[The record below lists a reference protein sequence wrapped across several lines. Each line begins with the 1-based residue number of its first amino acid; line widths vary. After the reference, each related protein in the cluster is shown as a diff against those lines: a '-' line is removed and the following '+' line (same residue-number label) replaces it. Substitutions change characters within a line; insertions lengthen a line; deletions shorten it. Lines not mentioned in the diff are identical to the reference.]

1 MLQAVKADGAMRFYM
16 ADPFCEMGLLF
27 KCHQARVELE
37 HPAGEAPQSLVC
49 GLCMLSSSTDANRAC
64 SELAH
69 PTPSEDARALL
80 VAQACPLRHV
90 QLSFSVS

>member
-37 HPAGEAPQSLVC
+37 HPAGEAPQ
-49 GLCMLSSSTDANRAC
+49 
-64 SELAH
+64 
-69 PTPSEDARALL
+69 
-80 VAQACPLRHV
+80 
-90 QLSFSVS
+90 

>member
-37 HPAGEAPQSLVC
+37 HPAGEAPSKGVWPVRF
-49 GLCMLSSSTDANRAC
+49 MM
-64 SELAH
+64 
-69 PTPSEDARALL
+69 
-80 VAQACPLRHV
+80 
-90 QLSFSVS
+90 